1 MSKTTTHP
9 TKGETMNVGGEMPRY
24 RCHKE
29 VHALKIK
36 EVIVQPANG
45 HMIVPEDPHYA
56 AFQISNE
63 FLEKH
68 DPKAGGYFVV
78 YEDGY
83 QSFSPAEAF
92 ESGYT
97 LIEV

>member
-1 MSKTTTHP
+1 
-9 TKGETMNVGGEMPRY
+9 MNAYAEMPRY

-29 VHALKIK
+29 VHALKIA
-36 EVIVQPANG
+36 EVFNPDPVDSEGASLCPLLRFEDDRYAS
-45 HMIVPEDPHYA
+45 MEVTPEWA
-56 AFQISNE
+56 A
-63 FLEKH
+63 KH

-83 QSFSPAEAF
+83 SSFSPAEAF

-97 LIEV
+97 RIEV